1 MNWHFRDHQEMSQIQ
16 IGIGLIQFAQVL
28 ETIEKGA
35 IPDPDLSESVA
46 CVCKFLAWTTF
57 ITMRGVTTT
66 NPTTD

>member
-46 CVCKFLAWTTF
+46 CVCKFLA
-57 ITMRGVTTT
+57 
-66 NPTTD
+66 